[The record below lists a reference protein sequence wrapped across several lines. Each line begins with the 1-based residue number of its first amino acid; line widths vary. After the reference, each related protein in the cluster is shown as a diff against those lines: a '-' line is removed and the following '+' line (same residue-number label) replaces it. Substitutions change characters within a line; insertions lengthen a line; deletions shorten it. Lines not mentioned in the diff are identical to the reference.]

1 MDLERI
7 FYGLGRMIA
16 VTVCPTYF
24 DILVKRFLFKGFLP
38 ALFLFSLATPVNGSN
53 WPGPLIW
60 KTDRPVSR
68 TAKSE
73 LIHKG
78 SVTISSDFREV
89 FLNQV
94 KEFDRSRKIT
104 WSYTRRIAKVK
115 DGRSSKDRVTVNS
128 WEWLEQDG
136 LPDTSLTKY
145 TFDFLGADRGRSRR
159 LVNKGSDALTENA
172 KQWANRNLR
181 SVDEP
186 VFVATWP
193 RKSVARA
200 GDKWPVDPLRLAI
213 ALNLDELS
221 RINAPKSKAQAKL
234 VALRV
239 VDDVTWGKYVV
250 ESTLALGQLPGT
262 KASWRD
268 GGELA
273 LKVTIDGP
281 LEPGPYG
288 PYVINIVGDLSG
300 KGLVRG
306 NSGEEILREVRMTL
320 RGEWTRS
327 AR

>member
-1 MDLERI
+1 MP
-7 FYGLGRMIA
+7 A
-16 VTVCPTYF
+16 V
-24 DILVKRFLFKGFLP
+24 LLLP
-38 ALFLFSLATPVNGSN
+38 LAAPVYGSN

-68 TAKSE
+68 TSKSE
-73 LIHKG
+73 LLHEG
-78 SVTISSDFREV
+78 SFLISSDFREV

-104 WSYTRRIAKVK
+104 WSYTRRILKVK
-115 DGRSSKDRVTVNS
+115 DGRSSKDRVTVKS

-136 LPDTSLTKY
+136 LPDNSLTKY

-172 KQWANRNLR
+172 QQWANRNLR

-186 VFVATWP
+186 VLVATWP
-193 RKSVARA
+193 RKPVARA
-200 GDKWPVDPLRLAI
+200 GDKWSVDPLRLAI
-213 ALNLDELS
+213 SLNLDELS
-221 RINAPKSKAQAKL
+221 RINASNSKAQAKL

-250 ESTLALGQLPGT
+250 ESKLTLGQLPGT
-262 KASWRD
+262 KAAWRE

-288 PYVINIVGDLSG
+288 PYVIKIVGDLSG
-300 KGLVRG
+300 KGLIRG
-306 NSGEEILREVRMTL
+306 NSGKEILRDVQMTL
-320 RGEWTRS
+320 QGEWTRS